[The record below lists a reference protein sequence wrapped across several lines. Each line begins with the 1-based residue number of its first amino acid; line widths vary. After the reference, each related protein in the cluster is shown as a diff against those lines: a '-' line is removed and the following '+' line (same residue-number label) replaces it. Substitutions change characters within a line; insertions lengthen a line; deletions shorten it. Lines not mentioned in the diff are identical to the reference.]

1 MESLFLVAV
10 FILVLAGATEAML
23 ATHRARR
30 RHHMD
35 FEEGP

>member
-1 MESLFLVAV
+1 MESVFIVAV
-10 FILVLAGATEAML
+10 LVLVLAGATEAVV
-23 ATHRARR
+23 ATYRARR

>member
-1 MESLFLVAV
+1 MESVMLVAL
-10 FILVLAGATEAML
+10 FILVLAGAAEAML
-23 ATHRARR
+23 ATYRARR